1 MGKSIVIFI
10 IALVYNQISLF
21 GQQIL
26 YHESFE
32 DNEVLFREVRNQY
45 NQGEIKGGKYHWQY
59 SGQSPHAI
67 SYYCNL
73 LNTTRD
79 FSVEIRLKSFKS
91 GSEYGLVW
99 GGNSPQNARF
109 FLLKGRKYSIC
120 SLENGEVNCPVN
132 QKAGKVKMDNNLLV
146 VERSGN
152 LIRYYINNNMVY
164 EEPYRGVMGKAFGIA
179 LWSAGTVQAD
189 EFVLKGT
196 ALPISLDKGLNYQ
209 HDPMHLSAS
218 INSQYEEMTPVI
230 TPNGKEIYFTRRYDP
245 TNKGGVRDLQDVYYS
260 KVDQG
265 KWSIAKNLGAPLNN
279 EGPNAVFSVSPD
291 GNTLLLMNTY
301 SSEGRQKG
309 MGLSISHRTS
319 KGWSIPEDVKM
330 RSFYNKSFY
339 NEYFLSNDGKIILLA
354 VNRDDSYGSRDLY
367 VSFAEDNNIWSAPIN
382 LGNKVNTPGTELSP
396 SLAAD
401 GKTLYFSSNGHPGYG
416 RNDIF
421 MTRRQDDT
429 WTNWSEPLNLGKPIN
444 SYGTDA
450 YYSVPA
456 AGDFA
461 YYVSNQTGL
470 GRNDIFKISLPVP
483 VMPEPVVLVYGNVLN
498 SKTKTPISTGIT
510 YHEFVSDR
518 EVGVAR
524 SNPDNGY
531 YEIVLPV
538 SEIYSFFAE
547 KAGFYSVQD
556 RLDLNAVDGYDE
568 IKRDLYLTPIELGQ
582 QVTMNNVLFYQSK
595 SELIPTSYPELDK
608 LAIMMIE
615 NTTIS
620 IQLEGH
626 TDNIGDRFKNI
637 RLSQDRVAAVR
648 NYLINAGISDNRITG
663 KGFGGSKPVA
673 DNDKELTRQL
683 NRRVEFRITGY

>member
-1 MGKSIVIFI
+1 M
-10 IALVYNQISLF
+10 
-21 GQQIL
+21 
-26 YHESFE
+26 
-32 DNEVLFREVRNQY
+32 
-45 NQGEIKGGKYHWQY
+45 
-59 SGQSPHAI
+59 
-67 SYYCNL
+67 
-73 LNTTRD
+73 
-79 FSVEIRLKSFKS
+79 
-91 GSEYGLVW
+91 
-99 GGNSPQNARF
+99 
-109 FLLKGRKYSIC
+109 
-120 SLENGEVNCPVN
+120 
-132 QKAGKVKMDNNLLV
+132 
-146 VERSGN
+146 
-152 LIRYYINNNMVY
+152 
-164 EEPYRGVMGKAFGIA
+164 
-179 LWSAGTVQAD
+179 
-189 EFVLKGT
+189 
-196 ALPISLDKGLNYQ
+196 NYQ
-209 HDPMHLSAS
+209 HDPVHLSAS

-265 KWSIAKNLGAPLNN
+265 KWSVAKNLGAPINN

-367 VSFAEDNNIWSAPIN
+367 VSFAEGDNIWSAPIN

-429 WTNWSEPLNLGKPIN
+429 WTSWSEPLNLGKPIN
-444 SYGTDA
+444 SNGTDA

-483 VMPEPVVLVYGNVLN
+483 VKPQPVVLVYGNVLN
-498 SKTKTPISTGIT
+498 SKTRTPISTGIT
-510 YHEFVSDR
+510 YHEFVSDK

-538 SEIYSFFAE
+538 SEVYSFFAE

-556 RLDLNAVDGYDE
+556 RLDLKEVNGYDE

-595 SELIPTSYPELDK
+595 SELISTSYPELDK
-608 LAIMMIE
+608 LARMMIE
-615 NTTIS
+615 NATIS

-626 TDNIGDRFKNI
+626 TDNVGDRFKNI

-648 NYLINAGISDNRITG
+648 NYLIKAGVQDHRITG

-673 DNDKELTRQL
+673 DNNNELTRRL